1 MMNGCCYF
9 FLLPEELNA
18 TAARISSLRAA
29 SFDLLPLADVYSACR
44 FGFETRIKKML
55 GVTKSSAF
63 EKVQFYMIFENA
75 AGNNIAFIRPYRDT
89 PLPFFSDFGSGLQYQ
104 VTELRNPLS
113 APVRELC

>member
-1 MMNGCCYF
+1 MLLF
-9 FLLPEELNA
+9 FL
-18 TAARISSLRAA
+18 AARRIECNCRTDKFSQGGVV
-29 SFDLLPLADVYSACR
+29 DLLPLANVYSACR